1 MTHVE
6 RTLQV
11 LEEARRLG
19 EIRIDPHDAV
29 EAIVQAGLLA
39 PNLPAPTKIDDYV
52 YCWSKT
58 HTHLMNNWSAG
69 VATEVE
75 ARGGVTA
82 LAWDDDAQVWID
94 VDHGEQILT
103 PEDARSLGLALLA
116 AANHAEENQCPR

>member
-1 MTHVE
+1 MDNLTTQQYAE
-6 RTLQV
+6 QFISKLIKDAADAMGTDIAKG
-11 LEEARRLG
+11 LEYAE
-19 EIRIDPHDAV
+19 
-29 EAIVQAGLLA
+29 LLT

-58 HTHLMNNWSAG
+58 HTHLMNDWSAG

-116 AANHAEENQCPR
+116 AANHAQEEQ